1 MDLTLA
7 RWCAQATRW
16 LWMQAKAQCL
26 PLSGHKPKVSSE
38 GSWFKINLT
47 EACRMS
53 YRGGGTGAGRACELR
68 PGRQR
73 GHWCLVIF
81 IRVPHPLSPTCQQ
94 IYFNHMHPSLPR
106 KEAPSKLVLPIWLWK
121 APPRP
126 WLQQPQLTISTF
138 VLSCLF
144 VAKIAAQ
151 REFDFLSLLLKS
163 RSATFAHSESFFCPI
178 ALVADN
184 IKLSENRRCQKS
196 LRTQRSL
203 LTRDTTIA
211 TTKIEEKMTESGMFK
226 IIFKLLLKRT
236 VLHIKWPCLHNS

>member
-1 MDLTLA
+1 MCT
-7 RWCAQATRW
+7 
-16 LWMQAKAQCL
+16 
-26 PLSGHKPKVSSE
+26 GHKDGFEHRQRHDVCLCQAIRPKVSSSE

-47 EACRMS
+47 EACRMN
-53 YRGGGTGAGRACELR
+53 YRSGGTGTGRACELR
-68 PGRQR
+68 PGQQR
-73 GHWCLVIF
+73 GHWCLMIF
-81 IRVPHPLSPTCQQ
+81 IRTSQLPLPTPTCQK
-94 IYFNHMHPSLPR
+94 ICFKHMHPSLPR

-151 REFDFLSLLLKS
+151 RVFDFLRLLLKS
-163 RSATFAHSESFFCPI
+163 RSATFAHSKSFFFCPI

-196 LRTQRSL
+196 LRTQ
-203 LTRDTTIA
+203 
-211 TTKIEEKMTESGMFK
+211 K
-226 IIFKLLLKRT
+226 KLA
-236 VLHIKWPCLHNS
+236 N